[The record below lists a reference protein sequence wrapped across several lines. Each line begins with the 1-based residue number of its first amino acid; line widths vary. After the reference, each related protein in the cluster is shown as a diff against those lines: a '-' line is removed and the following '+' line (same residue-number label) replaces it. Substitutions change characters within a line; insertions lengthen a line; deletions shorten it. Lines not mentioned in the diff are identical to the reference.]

1 MHSLKVSLNGLLS
14 TVRPYDPITQNKVA
28 IFLVC
33 VAVWSGI
40 GKPVAENP
48 AASIILPHYS
58 VTPS

>member
-1 MHSLKVSLNGLLS
+1 MYYLKGSLSGLLS
-14 TVRPYDPITQNKVA
+14 TVRPYDPITHDKVD

-40 GKPVAENP
+40 GKSVAENP

-58 VTPS
+58 VTSS